1 MSGRMTLTYD
11 MTFMAIVLSA
21 LYEDSTVPAMH
32 RCIPHPVRKHE
43 ALYNEYTDYAAA
55 VNIMLTYY
63 KLKDDWEDERK
74 IKSNAFAALIKSA
87 FNKAKSL
94 YPRQALAIETYI
106 AEQKE
111 CENLKT
117 ESPDIAAGPTGRMLA
132 GIFDYRQ
139 DEWSENLRRM
149 GFYLGKYIYIMDAF
163 DDLER
168 DIRKDNYNPFA
179 GVSESPSLENDV
191 RQIEI
196 AYASEAAK
204 AFEALPVLDNAD
216 IIRNIIYSGIWSG
229 FNKVCSRRHG
239 TGSEERK

>member
-1 MSGRMTLTYD
+1 
-11 MTFMAIVLSA
+11 
-21 LYEDSTVPAMH
+21 
-32 RCIPHPVRKHE
+32 
-43 ALYNEYTDYAAA
+43 
-55 VNIMLTYY
+55 
-63 KLKDDWEDERK
+63 
-74 IKSNAFAALIKSA
+74 
-87 FNKAKSL
+87 
-94 YPRQALAIETYI
+94 
-106 AEQKE
+106 
-111 CENLKT
+111 
-117 ESPDIAAGPTGRMLA
+117 MLA

-139 DEWSENLRRM
+139 DEWSGNLRRM

-179 GVSESPSLENDV
+179 GVSESPSLEDDV